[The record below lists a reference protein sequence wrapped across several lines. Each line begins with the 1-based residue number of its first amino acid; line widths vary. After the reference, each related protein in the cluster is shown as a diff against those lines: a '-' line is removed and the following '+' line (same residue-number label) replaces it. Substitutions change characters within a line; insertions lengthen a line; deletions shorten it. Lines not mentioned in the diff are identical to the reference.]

1 MVWIYI
7 PDPDSGCHAAWVAD
21 ETSVA
26 ERDPVRRPGGH
37 FTQRRWDGGHFL
49 RGGGPGDE
57 KE

>member
-1 MVWIYI
+1 MDNI

-26 ERDPVRRPGGH
+26 ERDPVRRHGGH